1 MRRQIL
7 ARIAALATAAA
18 ALGMFL
24 VPARAEAADHQP
36 DGCGD
41 RDSDVGSDT
50 VASATT
56 PGVGSILDGWANRD
70 LDIDTFGSAMTQGVG
85 SILDG
90 WGNRDMDIGAFA
102 SDMTSPSTGSRVD
115 GWASR
120 DVDIAARCS

>member
-70 LDIDTFGSAMTQGVG
+70 LDIDTFGSAMTPG
-85 SILDG
+85 SARF
-90 WGNRDMDIGAFA
+90 WTAGATGTW
-102 SDMTSPSTGSRVD
+102 TSAPSRRT
-115 GWASR
+115 
-120 DVDIAARCS
+120 